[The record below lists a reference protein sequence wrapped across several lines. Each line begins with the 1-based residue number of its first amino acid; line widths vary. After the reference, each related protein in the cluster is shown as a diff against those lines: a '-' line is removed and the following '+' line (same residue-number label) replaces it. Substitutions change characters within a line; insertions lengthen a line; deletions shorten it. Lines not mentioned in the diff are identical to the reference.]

1 MPRAARIAVAALSLS
16 AAGLVGLVASEGY
29 TDRAVIPVRGD
40 RPTIGFGTTYRDDGT
55 PVQPGDRTE
64 PVAALRRAVAHL
76 EGDQAALRRCMDGA
90 TMTQG
95 EWDVLVDH
103 AYQFGVSATCG
114 STVARL
120 TRAGKHA
127 QACEGYLAWR
137 FVAGRDCKDPASG
150 CRGVWT
156 RAQERRQ
163 RCLQAA
169 PMTSSPPSTHGA

>member
-103 AYQFGVSATCG
+103 SYQYGPRKTCT

-120 TRAGKHA
+120 TREGQYT
-127 QACEGYLAWR
+127 QACESYLAWHYA
-137 FVAGRDCKDPASG
+137 FGRDCRVRAND
-150 CRGVWT
+150 CYGVWT
-156 RAQERRQ
+156 RAQERRA
-163 RCLQAA
+163 RCLQAGDGVA
-169 PMTSSPPSTHGA
+169 Q